1 MQTSTPTAAIPSAD
15 VSANVAATV
24 AVIKRLNLA
33 NAIKELNNTPAK
45 GDFHIRVRHD
55 REWNELH
62 VLLIEGKDERAKA
75 HIDLGHTNE
84 SRADAIAEARGTIT
98 NFLADPK

>member
-1 MQTSTPTAAIPSAD
+1 MQTNTPTSAD
-15 VSANVAATV
+15 ASANIAATV

-45 GDFHIRVRHD
+45 GDFRIRVRHD

-62 VLLIEGKDERAKA
+62 VLLFEGKAERAKA